1 MPFCGFWVHKR
12 WSNVKGPLK
21 HNTDFK
27 CKKCRGE
34 VSNTNTPDIDP
45 LDIKGEK
52 IEKFRY
58 FCYLADRH
66 GRNLEKFCQFYNACV
81 RSVLLYAGE
90 TCSATQMSPASITMM
105 IDDDKMDLL
114 YEAYR

>member
-1 MPFCGFWVHKR
+1 MKCLFCGFWVHKR

-45 LDIKGEK
+45 LDIKDEK

-58 FCYLADRH
+58 FCYLGDFIGQCGGYFDAPTTRT
-66 GRNLEKFCQFYNACV
+66 
-81 RSVLLYAGE
+81 RSAWKIFREVL
-90 TCSATQMSPASITMM
+90 SILQCMC
-105 IDDDKMDLL
+105 
-114 YEAYR
+114 A